1 MLWVRQ
7 DRNQF
12 LQQLP
17 DKPEGWTLSPLLCL
31 HPKGGGP
38 DWGIPSQLLCT
49 MSRRM
54 RGTPRHT
61 KCWESSYAYA
71 EVSSWFSSGWGAVA
85 SQMVCSSRRG
95 VLLRL
100 LLIWCIRGR
109 KKACCF
115 LVCYHANIILLAF
128 VFEEF
133 FFLKYSWFYNAVL
146 VSGVQQ
152 SDSVTPVFVYFF
164 RLFSIMGYWIQTP
177 GPPCSRFLLLFED
190 CFSLAMKPGLTVS
203 FPPAFFSGH
212 ATKLMGS

>member
-1 MLWVRQ
+1 MSATVWQFEHSLALPFFGIGMKTDLFQSQTGWQYTALTYSFPYLEPVCSRTSSNLFDSLSPPGVPPQNGSSELSRVLWVRQ

-17 DKPEGWTLSPLLCL
+17 DEPEGWTHSPLLCL
-31 HPKGGGP
+31 HPKGGGS

-49 MSRRM
+49 MPRRR
-54 RGTPRHT
+54 RGAHRHT
-61 KCWESSYAYA
+61 KCREPSCACA

-85 SQMVCSSRRG
+85 SQVVGSSHSG

-133 FFLKYSWFYNAVL
+133 FFF
-146 VSGVQQ
+146 
-152 SDSVTPVFVYFF
+152 
-164 RLFSIMGYWIQTP
+164 WI
-177 GPPCSRFLLLFED
+177 EE
-190 CFSLAMKPGLTVS
+190 
-203 FPPAFFSGH
+203 
-212 ATKLMGS
+212 

>member
-1 MLWVRQ
+1 
-7 DRNQF
+7 
-12 LQQLP
+12 
-17 DKPEGWTLSPLLCL
+17 
-31 HPKGGGP
+31 
-38 DWGIPSQLLCT
+38 

-152 SDSVTPVFVYFF
+152 SDSVTPVFVYF
-164 RLFSIMGYWIQTP
+164 S
-177 GPPCSRFLLLFED
+177 D
-190 CFSLAMKPGLTVS
+190 CFPLWVIEYRPLGHHAVGFCCFLKTVFHSLWNLAWQFLSLQPFFLAMPQSLWDLSSPTRSWTCTLGSESMTSQLLDCRGISFLQPFSCFIALSPGCHC
-203 FPPAFFSGH
+203 FR
-212 ATKLMGS
+212 